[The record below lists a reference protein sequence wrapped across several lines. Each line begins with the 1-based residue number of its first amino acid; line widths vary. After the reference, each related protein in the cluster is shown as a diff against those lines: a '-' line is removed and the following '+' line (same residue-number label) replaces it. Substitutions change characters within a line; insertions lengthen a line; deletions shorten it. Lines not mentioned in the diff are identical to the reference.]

1 MLTHPAIGC
10 ASSGASSSWCGLE
23 QYRAVVAWNE
33 MSPKIAIDR
42 RRLADFCRR
51 HHIRRLALFGSVL
64 RDDFGPHSDVDILVE
79 FDPGHVPGFALV
91 NLEDELSTLVGR
103 KVDLH
108 TPGSLSKYFRDR
120 VVREAQDQYVQA

>member
-1 MLTHPAIGC
+1 
-10 ASSGASSSWCGLE
+10 
-23 QYRAVVAWNE
+23 

-42 RRLADFCRR
+42 QRLAEFCRR

-64 RDDFGPHSDVDILVE
+64 RDDFTPHSDVDVLVE
-79 FDPGHVPGFALV
+79 FESGRVPGFGMV
-91 NLEDELSTLVGR
+91 DLEDELSALVGR

-120 VVREAQDQYVQA
+120 VVREAQDQYVRA